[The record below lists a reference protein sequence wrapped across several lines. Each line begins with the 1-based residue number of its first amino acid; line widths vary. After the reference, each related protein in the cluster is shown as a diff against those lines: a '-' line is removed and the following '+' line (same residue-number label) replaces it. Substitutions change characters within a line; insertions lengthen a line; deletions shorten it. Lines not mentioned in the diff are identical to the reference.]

1 MLLVWRTLNPALCFV
16 LFGLAAAGLS
26 PYPTTLGAHGPG
38 TGVFPTWAQVLSGL
52 INFGPSLLVVV
63 GLLLPLVFRARGGD
77 GGGQSGGSA
86 KEVELPMVPTG
97 TDSPPSSDPSLQS
110 SDQSRTS
117 TLV

>member
-38 TGVFPTWAQVLSGL
+38 TGLFPTWAQVLSGL

-63 GLLLPLVFRARGGD
+63 GLLLPLVFRARGGC

-86 KEVELPMVPTG
+86 KEVELPMVPT
-97 TDSPPSSDPSLQS
+97 PLKR
-110 SDQSRTS
+110 RTS
-117 TLV
+117 KRYESLDEV